1 MESKRPQVGV
11 GVGVAVI
18 KEGRVLLGKRK
29 NAHGDGTWA
38 FPGGHL
44 EYQECWEDC
53 AIRETLEETG
63 LRIKN
68 VRYGTVTNDIF
79 QEEQKHYVT
88 IVMLADYDFGDVN
101 LMEPDKCER
110 WEWFEWDRLPQS
122 IFMTIQNLK
131 RNNYNPIT
139 SSKIKD

>member
-1 MESKRPQVGV
+1 MESKRPKV

-110 WEWFEWDRLPQS
+110 WEWFDWNNLPQS

>member
-1 MESKRPQVGV
+1 MESKRPKV

-110 WEWFEWDRLPQS
+110 WEWFELDRLPQS

-131 RNNYNPIT
+131 RNNYNSIT

>member
-1 MESKRPQVGV
+1 MESKRPKV

-44 EYQECWEDC
+44 EYQECWEYC
-53 AIRETLEETG
+53 AIREILEETG

>member
-1 MESKRPQVGV
+1 MESKRPKV

-29 NAHGDGTWA
+29 NTHGDGTWA
-38 FPGGHL
+38 FPGGHW